1 MSLFTQ
7 EYRDI
12 IKEVGSLLDG
22 NSKWIQRYKGYISAI
37 KTNDSIIKDA
47 RRKFNSS
54 ENLDIYLSVS
64 KVKGANSRTV
74 TFDVRYKGQSVG
86 EIFVRKSG
94 VSIRFKT
101 GNNEKYYSGYSPML
115 SSIPETE
122 ERDWKNSEEAQ
133 CFREYF
139 KDSSRRKNG
148 KNLEHNFESQLLEQF
163 LKDRS
168 DDKYLLNIQPIRLLE
183 KGYFQMPTPI
193 TASEAMKGKIEY
205 SGENGGGIDILA
217 RQGIGNGVCLTV
229 IELKDECKKEE
240 PPEKAIMQAIAY
252 ATFLQKLLRTPG
264 ADPEGWWKFFGFN
277 GPIPA
282 KLKIRTVI
290 AMPEGDYNDTSFG
303 GEILPIGE
311 SNDCLELHYLYF
323 TAEGDTI
330 TGISDTS
337 LNG

>member
-7 EYRDI
+7 EYRDM

-22 NSKWIQRYKGYISAI
+22 DSEWIQRYKGYISAI

-168 DDKYLLNIQPIRLLE
+168 DDKYLLNIQPIRLME

-193 TASEAMKGKIEY
+193 TASRVKDGSTSY
-205 SGENGGGIDILA
+205 SGYNGGGIDILA

-303 GEILPIGE
+303 GEILPVGE

-330 TGISDTS
+330 TGIPDTS